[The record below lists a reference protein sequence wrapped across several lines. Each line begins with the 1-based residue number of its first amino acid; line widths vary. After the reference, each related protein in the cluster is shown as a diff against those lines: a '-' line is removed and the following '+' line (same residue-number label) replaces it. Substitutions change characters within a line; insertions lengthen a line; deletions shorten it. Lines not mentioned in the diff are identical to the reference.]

1 MKIKTSMGLIA
12 GKMSSHLLRMLGRG
26 STLPGKI
33 ALQIDK
39 DILQHLAQNYEIV
52 VVTGT
57 NGKTLTTA
65 LTVGIL
71 QEAFGPIVT
80 NPSGANM
87 ISGITTTFLNAKGS
101 SGRPIAVLEID
112 EASLSRICDYI
123 TPTLFV
129 ITNIFRDQMDRYG
142 EIYTTYRM
150 ILDGIKKAPQATVLM
165 GIVLYS
171 IPFPYQIPFN
181 ILALIQKKLL
191 PSWPITIQKEL
202 SVQNVM
208 AS

>member
-1 MKIKTSMGLIA
+1 MKIKTSIGLIA
-12 GKMSSHLLRMLGRG
+12 GKTSSHLLRLLGRG

-52 VVTGT
+52 VITGT

-112 EASLSRICDYI
+112 EASLARICDYI

-150 ILDGIKKAPQATVLM
+150 ILDGI
-165 GIVLYS
+165 
-171 IPFPYQIPFN
+171 
-181 ILALIQKKLL
+181 
-191 PSWPITIQKEL
+191 
-202 SVQNVM
+202 
-208 AS
+208 

>member
-1 MKIKTSMGLIA
+1 MKIKTSTGLIA

-52 VVTGT
+52 VITGT

-80 NPSGANM
+80 NPSGAN
-87 ISGITTTFLNAKGS
+87 LHN
-101 SGRPIAVLEID
+101 
-112 EASLSRICDYI
+112 LSDD
-123 TPTLFV
+123 
-129 ITNIFRDQMDRYG
+129 FRWD
-142 EIYTTYRM
+142 
-150 ILDGIKKAPQATVLM
+150 
-165 GIVLYS
+165 
-171 IPFPYQIPFN
+171 
-181 ILALIQKKLL
+181 
-191 PSWPITIQKEL
+191 
-202 SVQNVM
+202 
-208 AS
+208 